1 MGDMEVQEGG
11 CGRVER
17 LNRRTDIYKDI
28 KPTQRSAER
37 SFRFLSDFCF
47 NKFKQNLDNLRKG

>member
-1 MGDMEVQEGG
+1 MEVQEGG

-28 KPTQRSAER
+28 KTYPEECRTEFQIS
-37 SFRFLSDFCF
+37 
-47 NKFKQNLDNLRKG
+47 Q

>member
-1 MGDMEVQEGG
+1 MEVQEGG

-37 SFRFLSDFCF
+37 IFRFLSDFCF